1 MMSAFSREKLF
12 MSGRRS
18 FVRQLY
24 VVIKFCRTEQRIK
37 LSPISLSVLCVDF
50 MSCIVF
56 SASVLPETTVVRK
69 EKYTSVSSEI
79 VRIRTLKKSSGP

>member
-12 MSGRRS
+12 VSGRRS

-37 LSPISLSVLCVDF
+37 LSPISPSVLCVDF
-50 MSCIVF
+50 MYVF